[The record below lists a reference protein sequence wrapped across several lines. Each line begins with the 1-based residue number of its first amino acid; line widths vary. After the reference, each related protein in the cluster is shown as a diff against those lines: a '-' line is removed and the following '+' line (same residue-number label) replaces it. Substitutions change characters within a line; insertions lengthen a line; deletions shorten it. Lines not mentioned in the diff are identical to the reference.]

1 MEFRIADTFTD
12 SLTRL
17 NAAEQKGVKTT
28 VFDLQVNPAKPGLQF
43 HKLDKAK
50 DKNFWSVRVSAD
62 IRIIVHK
69 TENSLLL
76 CYVDHHDKAYEWA
89 ERRRLQ
95 THPKTGAA
103 QMVEIRETVQEIVV
117 PEYIEGSQEPIRV
130 SKPTL
135 FDHLTSEEILSYG
148 VPEEWVEDVKNA
160 DEETLLLL
168 ADHLPK
174 EAAEALLEL
183 ATGGKP
189 TVLKYVSPAA
199 DPFEHPDAKR
209 RFRILK
215 NIEELERAF
224 AFPWDKWMIFLHP
237 EQEKLVS
244 RDFKGPARVTGSA
257 GTGKTIVALHRA
269 VHLARANPEARV
281 LLATFTDSLARN
293 LDARLRRLIH
303 SQPRL
308 GDRIEVHSLES
319 LGIKLY
325 RLRIGKPNLAS
336 ANTISE
342 LIKAA
347 AGSITGHKFSQAFLR
362 TEWER
367 VVDAWQIEDWAT
379 YKNVPRLG
387 LKVKLPEH
395 QRRIV
400 WDILSIVKDELRK
413 QGYITNERMFYE
425 LSLELAQSGKPP
437 FDFAVVDEAQ
447 DLSVSQV
454 RFFAAL
460 GSLKSNGLFFAGDS
474 GQRIFQQRFSW
485 SALGVEVRGR
495 SRNLRVNYRTSHQIR
510 TQADRLLSN
519 EISDVDGNIEKRNDT
534 VSVFN
539 GPAPVVGRFSS
550 ISEEEA
556 GVANWLGGLLAQ
568 GIQPH
573 EIGIFVRSGDQLD
586 RAKRVVQKI
595 NREYIVL
602 DEHVV
607 PVEGKIC
614 VSTMHFAKGLEFR
627 AVAVIA
633 CDEDVIPLQSRIE
646 SAGDDSDL
654 REVYETERQLL
665 YVACTRAREFLMISA
680 VIPGSEFLDDF

>member
-17 NAAEQKGVKTT
+17 NAAEQKVVKTT
-28 VFDLQVNPAKPGLQF
+28 VFDLQVNPANPGLQF

-62 IRIIVHK
+62 IRIIIHK

-76 CYVDHHDKAYEWA
+76 CYVGHHDNAYEWA

-103 QMVEIRETVQEIVV
+103 QMVEIRETVQEILV
-117 PEYIEGSQEPIRV
+117 PKYISGRQEP
-130 SKPTL
+130 SQTLKPPL
-135 FDHLTSEEILSYG
+135 FDHLTNEEILSYG
-148 VPEEWVEDVKNA
+148 VPEEWLKDVKNA
-160 DEETLLLL
+160 DEDKLLVL
-168 ADHLPK
+168 AEHLPK

-189 TVLKYVSPAA
+189 TIIEYVSPTA
-199 DPFEHPDAKR
+199 DPFEHPDAMR
-209 RFRILK
+209 RFRVLK
-215 NIEELERAF
+215 NIEELERAL
-224 AFPWDKWMIFLHP
+224 AYPWDKWMVFLHP

-244 RDFKGPARVTGSA
+244 RDFNGPARVTGSA

-269 VHLARANPEARV
+269 VHLARTNPEARV

-303 SQPRL
+303 NEPRL

-319 LGIKLY
+319 LGLKLY
-325 RLRIGKPNLAS
+325 RLRIGQPKLAPAETVS
-336 ANTISE
+336 D

-347 AGSITGHKFSQAFLR
+347 ADSIGGHKFSRAFLR

-367 VVDAWQIEDWAT
+367 VVDAWQIEDLET

-387 LKVKLPEH
+387 LKIKLPEH
-395 QRRIV
+395 QRKLV

-413 QGYITNERMFYE
+413 NGYITKERMFYE
-425 LSLELAQSGKPP
+425 LASELVKSGKPP

-454 RFFAAL
+454 RFFSAMCA
-460 GSLKSNGLFFAGDS
+460 SKPNALFFAGDN

-485 SALGVEVRGR
+485 SALGVEIRGR
-495 SRNLRVNYRTSHQIR
+495 SRNLRVNYRTTHQIR
-510 TQADRLLSN
+510 TQADRLLSS
-519 EISDVDGNIEKRNDT
+519 EISDVDGNVEKRNDT

-539 GPAPVVGRFSS
+539 GPAPVVSRFNS
-550 ISEEEA
+550 INEEET
-556 GVANWLGGLLAQ
+556 GVADWLDGLLVQ

-573 EIGIFVRSGDQLD
+573 EIGIFVRSADQLD
-586 RAKRVVQKI
+586 RAKSVVQKF
-595 NREYIVL
+595 NRGYVVL

-633 CDEDVIPLQSRIE
+633 CDDDVIPLQSRIE

-665 YVACTRAREFLMISA
+665 YVACTRAREYLMISA
-680 VIPGSEFLDDF
+680 VLPGSEFLDDF

>member
-17 NAAEQKGVKTT
+17 NAAEQKVVKTT
-28 VFDLQVNPAKPGLQF
+28 VFDLQVNPANPGLQF

-62 IRIIVHK
+62 IRIIIHK

-76 CYVDHHDKAYEWA
+76 CYVGHHDNAYEWA

-117 PEYIEGSQEPIRV
+117 PKYISGRQEP
-130 SKPTL
+130 SQTLKPPL
-135 FDHLTSEEILSYG
+135 FDHLTNEEILSYG
-148 VPEEWVEDVKNA
+148 VPEEWLEDVKNA
-160 DEETLLLL
+160 DEDKLLVL
-168 ADHLPK
+168 AEHLPK

-189 TVLKYVSPAA
+189 TIIEYVSPTA
-199 DPFEHPDAKR
+199 DPFEHPDAMR
-209 RFRILK
+209 RFRVLK
-215 NIEELERAF
+215 NIEELERAL
-224 AFPWDKWMIFLHP
+224 AYPWDKWMVFLHP

-244 RDFKGPARVTGSA
+244 RDFNGPARVTGSA

-269 VHLARANPEARV
+269 VHLARTNPEARV

-293 LDARLRRLIH
+293 LNARLRRLIH
-303 SQPRL
+303 NEPRL

-319 LGIKLY
+319 LGLKLY
-325 RLRIGKPNLAS
+325 RLRIGQPKLAPAETVS
-336 ANTISE
+336 D

-347 AGSITGHKFSQAFLR
+347 ADSIGGHKFSRAFLR

-367 VVDAWQIEDWAT
+367 VVDAWQIEDWET

-387 LKVKLPEH
+387 LKIKLPEH
-395 QRRIV
+395 QRKLV

-413 QGYITNERMFYE
+413 NGYITKERMFYE
-425 LSLELAQSGKPP
+425 LASELVKSGKPP

-454 RFFAAL
+454 RFFSAMGA
-460 GSLKSNGLFFAGDS
+460 SKPNALFFAGDN

-485 SALGVEVRGR
+485 SALGVEIRGR
-495 SRNLRVNYRTSHQIR
+495 SRNLRVNYRTTHQIR
-510 TQADRLLSN
+510 TQADRLLSS
-519 EISDVDGNIEKRNDT
+519 EISDVDGNVEKRNDT

-539 GPAPVVGRFSS
+539 GPAPVVSRFNS
-550 ISEEEA
+550 INEEET
-556 GVANWLGGLLAQ
+556 GVADWLDGLLVQ

-573 EIGIFVRSGDQLD
+573 EIGIFVRSADQLD
-586 RAKRVVQKI
+586 RAKSVVQKF
-595 NREYIVL
+595 NWGYIVL

-607 PVEGKIC
+607 PVEGEIC

-633 CDEDVIPLQSRIE
+633 CDEDVIPLQVRIE
-646 SAGDDSDL
+646 SAGDDSDM

-665 YVACTRAREFLMISA
+665 YVACTRAREFLMISS
-680 VIPGSEFLDDF
+680 VLPGSEFLDDF